1 MTDKV
6 EVVQDPNTPVELL
19 IKLARDEDKSV
30 RIAVPGTLLNQ
41 VIL

>member
-1 MTDKV
+1 MTDRV
-6 EVVQDPNTPVELL
+6 EVAQDPNTPVELL
-19 IKLARDEDKSV
+19 IKLAKDEDESV